1 MVQVDLDQ
9 QVIGRSF
16 PVEPGV
22 VAEIGVFLDDL
33 MTYADNFTPDNDKV
47 ECGGPSSPRS
57 RPSIHPTVTR
67 RHGTR
72 RPLLFFRKP

>member
-1 MVQVDLDQ
+1 MDCSRPSKFDVLVVLASSLGGLGTDKWDERLTPSRAMVQVDLDQ

-33 MTYADNFTPDNDKV
+33 MTYADNLVLPF
-47 ECGGPSSPRS
+47 
-57 RPSIHPTVTR
+57 
-67 RHGTR
+67 
-72 RPLLFFRKP
+72 